1 MCATS
6 RVVALLVASAAVIGC
21 GPKLPPPG
29 GAGGTA
35 EGGATPV
42 LPVVPAAPP
51 PPAFT
56 PAGGWQTTET
66 LILSAEDAK
75 ALVEKT
81 LRVSPDGRRWAYG
94 RRTGSTPGTT
104 KLCWVIDGTEYKYTG
119 IGEFA
124 FSDDGKH
131 TLHSGW
137 TGADE
142 VFLDGQP
149 TPSPGGKVLRGPKHQ
164 LGFTRD
170 GKHFGYVVGGKLV
183 VDGKLTAD
191 VPENPLP
198 LVHRG
203 ATEFAWMWGV
213 FPGVKVT
220 VNGKDISAPGGVWGF
235 QFARSGTTHAFIT
248 REREKGEWV
257 VVNGEPHK
265 PMTGIL
271 KSGSVFQD
279 DGVQLSDDGD
289 HVLYAGTSGGRWYAV
304 HDQVWHEL
312 SAEPT
317 RPLTL
322 SPDGRRWACRVLTKP
337 GGTAGAVWVDGRKGK
352 DYASVCGVED
362 RTPWPEPLG
371 ETLPPA
377 VAFSPDGRQVA
388 HAAER
393 VVTDETAADYGQ
405 RYAFVVRDGVA
416 QNEFPWVSGRPVF
429 SPNGKH
435 LAYLTSDRR
444 DGTGDRFLTVDGA
457 AVGNAFPT
465 YHPAG
470 PLPKFSPDSRSVG
483 FMTKRGDRYFTVLD
497 GEEQPA
503 YDRIAPEGTRAGFTP
518 DNTYTFV
525 GIRDGAYYWVVA
537 RRK

>member
-1 MCATS
+1 MYATS

-35 EGGATPV
+35 EGDTTPV
-42 LPVVPAAPP
+42 LPAAPAAPP

-81 LRVSPDGRRWAYG
+81 LRVSPDGRRWA
-94 RRTGSTPGTT
+94 
-104 KLCWVIDGTEYKYTG
+104 
-119 IGEFA
+119 
-124 FSDDGKH
+124 
-131 TLHSGW
+131 
-137 TGADE
+137 
-142 VFLDGQP
+142 
-149 TPSPGGKVLRGPKHQ
+149 
-164 LGFTRD
+164 
-170 GKHFGYVVGGKLV
+170 
-183 VDGKLTAD
+183 
-191 VPENPLP
+191 
-198 LVHRG
+198 
-203 ATEFAWMWGV
+203 
-213 FPGVKVT
+213 
-220 VNGKDISAPGGVWGF
+220 
-235 QFARSGTTHAFIT
+235 
-248 REREKGEWV
+248 
-257 VVNGEPHK
+257 
-265 PMTGIL
+265 
-271 KSGSVFQD
+271 
-279 DGVQLSDDGD
+279 
-289 HVLYAGTSGGRWYAV
+289 
-304 HDQVWHEL
+304 
-312 SAEPT
+312 
-317 RPLTL
+317 
-322 SPDGRRWACRVLTKP
+322 CRVLTQP

-362 RTPWPEPLG
+362 RTAWPERLG
-371 ETLPPA
+371 EPLPPA

-518 DNTYTFV
+518 DNTFTFV